1 MNSIKCPQCGLVN
14 WGTPPACKR
23 CGASFEGVSA
33 QAFVSIPAG
42 EQVYAPGYPVDPA
55 LNLAQETEQTRKVW
69 KWFVAYCVLMT
80 LLYLILAGT
89 GAVLLVLGFTI
100 TAHNRDAAGL
110 QAQAVAF
117 LLIGVVLVIPYAM
130 GPFVKGKSWGWVFG
144 IVLIAIGMTSCCLWP
159 ITIPLLIQWIKPE
172 MKRAFGQS

>member
-14 WGTPPACKR
+14 WGAPPACKR

-33 QAFVSIPAG
+33 QSFVSIPAG
-42 EQVYAPGYPVDPA
+42 EQVYAPGFPVDA
-55 LNLAQETEQTRKVW
+55 SHALAQETERTRKTW
-69 KWFVAYCVLMT
+69 KWFVVYCVLMT
-80 LLYLILAGT
+80 LLYLISAAT
-89 GAVLLVLGFTI
+89 GAVLLVFSLSSLAEKPDI
-100 TAHNRDAAGL
+100 SILR
-110 QAQAVAF
+110 AQATAF
-117 LLIGVVLVIPYAM
+117 LLIGLILMIPYAI

-172 MKRAFGQS
+172 MKRVFVQA

>member
-23 CGASFEGVSA
+23 CGVSFEGISA
-33 QAFVSIPAG
+33 QSFVSIPAG
-42 EQVYAPGYPVDPA
+42 EQVYAPGFPVDA
-55 LNLAQETEQTRKVW
+55 SQNLAQETERTRKTW
-69 KWFVAYCVLMT
+69 KWFVVYCVLMAV
-80 LLYLILAGT
+80 LYLISVAT
-89 GAVLLVLGFTI
+89 GAVLLAFSFSSLAEKPDI
-100 TAHNRDAAGL
+100 SILR
-110 QAQAVAF
+110 AQATAF
-117 LLIGVVLVIPYAM
+117 LLVGLILMIPYAM

-172 MKRAFGQS
+172 MKRVFVQA